1 MEATKFE
8 KYIEVISNS
17 KDYKLTLATINRY
30 LLEMQ
35 SLLIHAD
42 FNKRM
47 SEFNLLI
54 LIPENDDAVNIFE
67 GYSGLKLLNKDDI
80 IERLTAF
87 NEYKY
92 ERIYGKFFNDVITN
106 KGLYNQCE
114 TLLRLLPFLEENT
127 LEKNIYNLQFSLR
140 RKLNELLTNLDYNN
154 ALLESNG
161 DLLDV
166 IGRIMGDKTGECMKE
181 ILQKKDL
188 DVEDLKFLSFN
199 DINNI
204 RIYFDLEEFVD

>member
-8 KYIEVISNS
+8 KYIEVIRNS

-67 GYSGLKLLNKDDI
+67 GYSGLKLLNKEDI

-114 TLLRLLPFLEENT
+114 NILRLLPFLEDNT
-127 LEKNIYNLQFSLR
+127 LEENIYNLQFSLR
-140 RKLNELLTNLDYNN
+140 RKLNEILTNLDYNN
-154 ALLESNG
+154 AEANEELLN
-161 DLLDV
+161 V
-166 IGRIMGDKTGECMKE
+166 IGRLMGDKSLECMKE
-181 ILQKKDL
+181 ILEKKDL

>member
-8 KYIEVISNS
+8 KYIEVIRNS
-17 KDYKLTLATINRY
+17 KDYNLTLATINRY

-80 IERLTAF
+80 IERLSAF

-114 TLLRLLPFLEENT
+114 NILGLLPFLEDNT
-127 LEKNIYNLQFSLR
+127 LEENIYNLQFSLR
-140 RKLNELLTNLDYNN
+140 RKLNEILTNLDYNN
-154 ALLESNG
+154 AKADEELLN
-161 DLLDV
+161 V
-166 IGRIMGDKTGECMKE
+166 IGRLMGDKSLECMKE
-181 ILQKKDL
+181 ILEKKDL

>member
-80 IERLTAF
+80 IERLSAF

-114 TLLRLLPFLEENT
+114 NILGLLPFLEDKT
-127 LEKNIYNLQFSLR
+127 LEENIYNLQFSLR
-140 RKLNELLTNLDYNN
+140 RKLNEILTNLDYNN
-154 ALLESNG
+154 AEADEELLN
-161 DLLDV
+161 V
-166 IGRIMGDKTGECMKE
+166 IGRLMGDKSLECMKE

>member
-17 KDYKLTLATINRY
+17 RDYKLTLATINRY

-67 GYSGLKLLNKDDI
+67 GYSGLKLLNKEDI
-80 IERLTAF
+80 IERLIAF

-114 TLLRLLPFLEENT
+114 NILGLLPFLEDNT
-127 LEKNIYNLQFSLR
+127 LEDNIYNLQFSLR
-140 RKLNELLTNLDYNN
+140 RKLNEILTNLDYNN
-154 ALLESNG
+154 AEADEELLN
-161 DLLDV
+161 V
-166 IGRIMGDKTGECMKE
+166 IGRLMGDKSLECMKE
-181 ILQKKDL
+181 ILEKKDL

>member
-8 KYIEVISNS
+8 KYIEVIKNS

-67 GYSGLKLLNKDDI
+67 GYSGLKLLNKEDI
-80 IERLTAF
+80 IERLTVF

-114 TLLRLLPFLEENT
+114 NILGLLPFLEDNT
-127 LEKNIYNLQFSLR
+127 LEENIYNLQFSLR
-140 RKLNELLTNLDYNN
+140 RKLNEILTNLDYNN
-154 ALLESNG
+154 AKADEELLN
-161 DLLDV
+161 V
-166 IGRIMGDKTGECMKE
+166 IGRLMGDKSLECMKE

>member
-8 KYIEVISNS
+8 KYIEVIKNS

-67 GYSGLKLLNKDDI
+67 GYSELKLLNKDDI

-114 TLLRLLPFLEENT
+114 NILGLLPFLEDNT
-127 LEKNIYNLQFSLR
+127 LEENIYNLQFSLR
-140 RKLNELLTNLDYNN
+140 RKLNEILTNLDYNN
-154 ALLESNG
+154 AEADEELLN
-161 DLLDV
+161 V
-166 IGRIMGDKTGECMKE
+166 IGRLMGDKSLECMKE

>member
-8 KYIEVISNS
+8 KYIEVIRNS

-114 TLLRLLPFLEENT
+114 NILGLLPFLEDNT
-127 LEKNIYNLQFSLR
+127 LEENIYNLQFSLR
-140 RKLNELLTNLDYNN
+140 KKLNEILTNLDYNN
-154 ALLESNG
+154 AEADEELLN
-161 DLLDV
+161 V
-166 IGRIMGDKTGECMKE
+166 ISRIMGDKSLECMKE

-188 DVEDLKFLSFN
+188 DVEDLKFLSFD

>member
-67 GYSGLKLLNKDDI
+67 GYSGLKLMNKEDI

-114 TLLRLLPFLEENT
+114 NILGLLPFLEDNT
-127 LEKNIYNLQFSLR
+127 LEENIYNLQFSLR
-140 RKLNELLTNLDYNN
+140 RKLNEILTNLDYNN
-154 ALLESNG
+154 AKADKELLN
-161 DLLDV
+161 V
-166 IGRIMGDKTGECMKE
+166 IGRLMGDKSLECMKE

>member
-114 TLLRLLPFLEENT
+114 NILGLLPFLEDNT
-127 LEKNIYNLQFSLR
+127 LEENIYNLQFSLR
-140 RKLNELLTNLDYNN
+140 RKLNEILTNLDYNN
-154 ALLESNG
+154 AEADEELLN
-161 DLLDV
+161 V
-166 IGRIMGDKTGECMKE
+166 IGRLMGDKSLDCMKE

>member
-1 MEATKFE
+1 MESTKFE
-8 KYIEVISNS
+8 KYIEVIKNS

-67 GYSGLKLLNKDDI
+67 GYSGLKLLNKEDI
-80 IERLTAF
+80 IERLTVF

-114 TLLRLLPFLEENT
+114 NILGLLPFLEDNT
-127 LEKNIYNLQFSLR
+127 LEENIYNLQFSLR

-154 ALLESNG
+154 AEADEELLN
-161 DLLDV
+161 V
-166 IGRIMGDKTGECMKE
+166 IGRLMGDKSLECMKE
-181 ILQKKDL
+181 ILEKKDL

>member
-8 KYIEVISNS
+8 KYIEVIRNS

-67 GYSGLKLLNKDDI
+67 GYSGLKLLNKSDVI
-80 IERLTAF
+80 KRLNDF

-114 TLLRLLPFLEENT
+114 NILGLLPFLEDNT
-127 LEKNIYNLQFSLR
+127 LEENIYNLQFSLR
-140 RKLNELLTNLDYNN
+140 RKLNEILTNLDYNN
-154 ALLESNG
+154 AKADDELLN
-161 DLLDV
+161 V
-166 IGRIMGDKTGECMKE
+166 IGRIMGDKTHECMKD

>member
-8 KYIEVISNS
+8 KYIEVIRNS

-67 GYSGLKLLNKDDI
+67 GYSGLKLLNKEDI

-114 TLLRLLPFLEENT
+114 TLLGLLPFLEDNT
-127 LEKNIYNLQFSLR
+127 LEENIYNLQFSLR
-140 RKLNELLTNLDYNN
+140 RKLNEILTNLDYNN
-154 ALLESNG
+154 AEADEELLN
-161 DLLDV
+161 V
-166 IGRIMGDKTGECMKE
+166 IGRLMGDKSLDCMKE

>member
-8 KYIEVISNS
+8 KYIEVINNS

-114 TLLRLLPFLEENT
+114 NILGLLPFLEDNT
-127 LEKNIYNLQFSLR
+127 LEDNIYNLQFSLR
-140 RKLNELLTNLDYNN
+140 RKLNEILTNLDYNN
-154 ALLESNG
+154 AEADEELLN
-161 DLLDV
+161 V
-166 IGRIMGDKTGECMKE
+166 IGRLMGDKSLECMKE

-204 RIYFDLEEFVD
+204 RIYFNLEEFVD

>member
-1 MEATKFE
+1 MESTKFE
-8 KYIEVISNS
+8 KYIEVINNS

-67 GYSGLKLLNKDDI
+67 GYSGLKLLNKEDI

-114 TLLRLLPFLEENT
+114 TLLGLLPFLEENT
-127 LEKNIYNLQFSLR
+127 LEENIYNLQFSLR
-140 RKLNELLTNLDYNN
+140 RKLNDLLINLDYNN
-154 ALLESNG
+154 AEANE

-188 DVEDLKFLSFN
+188 DVEDLKFLSLN

>member
-8 KYIEVISNS
+8 KYIEVIRNS

-80 IERLTAF
+80 IEHLSAF

-114 TLLRLLPFLEENT
+114 NILGLLPFLEDNT
-127 LEKNIYNLQFSLR
+127 LEENIYNLQFSLR
-140 RKLNELLTNLDYNN
+140 RKLNEILTNLDYNN
-154 ALLESNG
+154 AEADEELLN
-161 DLLDV
+161 V
-166 IGRIMGDKTGECMKE
+166 ISRIMGDKSLECMKE

-188 DVEDLKFLSFN
+188 DVEDLKFLSFD

>member
-8 KYIEVISNS
+8 KYIEVIRNS

-67 GYSGLKLLNKDDI
+67 GYSGLKLLNKEDI
-80 IERLTAF
+80 IERLSAF

-114 TLLRLLPFLEENT
+114 NILGLLPFLEDNT
-127 LEKNIYNLQFSLR
+127 LEENIYNLQFSLR
-140 RKLNELLTNLDYNN
+140 RKLNEILTNLDYNN
-154 ALLESNG
+154 AEADEELLN
-161 DLLDV
+161 V
-166 IGRIMGDKTGECMKE
+166 IGRLMGDKSLDCMKD

>member
-1 MEATKFE
+1 MEVTKFE
-8 KYIEVISNS
+8 KYIEVIRNS

-67 GYSGLKLLNKDDI
+67 GYSGLKLLNKEDI

-114 TLLRLLPFLEENT
+114 NILGLLPFLEDNT
-127 LEKNIYNLQFSLR
+127 LEENIYNLQFSLR
-140 RKLNELLTNLDYNN
+140 RKLNEILTNLDYNN
-154 ALLESNG
+154 AEADEELLN
-161 DLLDV
+161 V
-166 IGRIMGDKTGECMKE
+166 IGRLMGDKNLECMKE

>member
-8 KYIEVISNS
+8 KYIEVIRNS

-67 GYSGLKLLNKDDI
+67 GYSGLKLLNKEDI
-80 IERLTAF
+80 TERLTAF

-114 TLLRLLPFLEENT
+114 NILGLLPFLEDNT
-127 LEKNIYNLQFSLR
+127 LEENIYNLQFSLR
-140 RKLNELLTNLDYNN
+140 RKLNEILTNLDYNN
-154 ALLESNG
+154 AEADEELLN
-161 DLLDV
+161 V
-166 IGRIMGDKTGECMKE
+166 IGRLMGDKSLECMKE

>member
-8 KYIEVISNS
+8 KYIEVIRNS

-67 GYSGLKLLNKDDI
+67 GYSSLKLLDKDDI
-80 IERLTAF
+80 IERLTEF

-106 KGLYNQCE
+106 KGLSNQCE
-114 TLLRLLPFLEENT
+114 NILGLLPFLEDNT
-127 LEKNIYNLQFSLR
+127 LEENIYNLQFSLR
-140 RKLNELLTNLDYNN
+140 RKLNEILINLDYNN
-154 ALLESNG
+154 AEANEELLN
-161 DLLDV
+161 V
-166 IGRIMGDKTGECMKE
+166 IGRIVGDKSLDCMKE

-188 DVEDLKFLSFN
+188 DVEDLKFLSFD

>member
-8 KYIEVISNS
+8 KYIEVIKNS

-54 LIPENDDAVNIFE
+54 LIPENNDAVNIFE
-67 GYSGLKLLNKDDI
+67 GYSGLKLLNKEDI

-114 TLLRLLPFLEENT
+114 NILGLLPFLEDNT
-127 LEKNIYNLQFSLR
+127 LEENIYNLQFSLR
-140 RKLNELLTNLDYNN
+140 RKLNEILSNLDYNN
-154 ALLESNG
+154 AKADEELLN
-161 DLLDV
+161 V
-166 IGRIMGDKTGECMKE
+166 IGRLMGDKSLECMKE

>member
-8 KYIEVISNS
+8 KYIEVINNS
-17 KDYKLTLATINRY
+17 RDYKLTLATINRY

-67 GYSGLKLLNKDDI
+67 GYSGLKLLNKDAI
-80 IERLTAF
+80 VERLTAF

-106 KGLYNQCE
+106 KELYNQCE
-114 TLLRLLPFLEENT
+114 TLLGLLPFLEDNT
-127 LEKNIYNLQFSLR
+127 LEENIYNLQFSLR
-140 RKLNELLTNLDYNN
+140 RKLNDLLTNLDYNN
-154 ALLESNG
+154 AEVN
-161 DLLDV
+161 DELLDV
-166 IGRIMGDKTGECMKE
+166 IGRIMGDKTHECMKD

>member
-8 KYIEVISNS
+8 KYIEVIRNS

-67 GYSGLKLLNKDDI
+67 GYSSLKLLDKDDV

-87 NEYKY
+87 NNYKY

-114 TLLRLLPFLEENT
+114 NILGLLPFLEDNT
-127 LEKNIYNLQFSLR
+127 LEENIYNLQFSLR
-140 RKLNELLTNLDYNN
+140 RKLNEILVNLDYNN
-154 ALLESNG
+154 AEANEELLN
-161 DLLDV
+161 V
-166 IGRIMGDKTGECMKE
+166 IGRLMGDKSLDCMKE

>member
-8 KYIEVISNS
+8 KYIEVINNS

-67 GYSGLKLLNKDDI
+67 GYSGLKLLNKEDI

-114 TLLRLLPFLEENT
+114 NILGLLPFLEDNT
-127 LEKNIYNLQFSLR
+127 LEENIYNLQFSLR
-140 RKLNELLTNLDYNN
+140 RKLNEILTNLDYNN
-154 ALLESNG
+154 AEADEELLN
-161 DLLDV
+161 V
-166 IGRIMGDKTGECMKE
+166 ISRIMGDKTHECMKE

>member
-8 KYIEVISNS
+8 KYIEVIRNS

-114 TLLRLLPFLEENT
+114 NILGLLPFLEDNT
-127 LEKNIYNLQFSLR
+127 LEENIYNLQFSLR
-140 RKLNELLTNLDYNN
+140 RKLNEILTNLDYNN
-154 ALLESNG
+154 AEADEELLN
-161 DLLDV
+161 V
-166 IGRIMGDKTGECMKE
+166 IGRLMGDKSLDCMKE

>member
-114 TLLRLLPFLEENT
+114 NILGLLPFLEDNT
-127 LEKNIYNLQFSLR
+127 LEENIYNLQFSLR
-140 RKLNELLTNLDYNN
+140 RKLNEILTNLDYNN
-154 ALLESNG
+154 AEADEELLN
-161 DLLDV
+161 V
-166 IGRIMGDKTGECMKE
+166 IRRLMGDKSLECMKE

>member
-8 KYIEVISNS
+8 KYIEVIRNS

-67 GYSGLKLLNKDDI
+67 GYSGLKLLNKEDI
-80 IERLTAF
+80 VERLTAF

-114 TLLRLLPFLEENT
+114 NILGLLPFLEDNT
-127 LEKNIYNLQFSLR
+127 LEENIYNLQFSLR
-140 RKLNELLTNLDYNN
+140 RKLNEILTNLDYNN
-154 ALLESNG
+154 AEADEELLN
-161 DLLDV
+161 V
-166 IGRIMGDKTGECMKE
+166 IGRIMGDKSLECMKE

>member
-114 TLLRLLPFLEENT
+114 NILGLLPFLEDNT
-127 LEKNIYNLQFSLR
+127 LEENIYNLQFSLR
-140 RKLNELLTNLDYNN
+140 RKLNEILTNLDYNN
-154 ALLESNG
+154 AEADEELLN
-161 DLLDV
+161 V
-166 IGRIMGDKTGECMKE
+166 IGRLMGDKNLECMKE

>member
-8 KYIEVISNS
+8 KYIEVIRNS

-67 GYSGLKLLNKDDI
+67 GYSGLKLLNKEDI

-114 TLLRLLPFLEENT
+114 NILGLLPFLEDNT
-127 LEKNIYNLQFSLR
+127 LEENIYNLQFSLR
-140 RKLNELLTNLDYNN
+140 RKLNEILTNLDYNN
-154 ALLESNG
+154 AEADEELLN
-161 DLLDV
+161 V
-166 IGRIMGDKTGECMKE
+166 IGRIMGDKSLECMKE

>member
-8 KYIEVISNS
+8 KYIEVIRNS

-67 GYSGLKLLNKDDI
+67 GYSGLKLLDKDDV

-114 TLLRLLPFLEENT
+114 NILGLLPFLEDNT
-127 LEKNIYNLQFSLR
+127 LEENIYNLQFSLR
-140 RKLNELLTNLDYNN
+140 RKLNEILVNLDYNN
-154 ALLESNG
+154 AEANEELLN
-161 DLLDV
+161 V
-166 IGRIMGDKTGECMKE
+166 IGHIVGDKSLVCMKE

-188 DVEDLKFLSFN
+188 DVEDLKFLSFD

>member
-8 KYIEVISNS
+8 KYIEVIRNS

-67 GYSGLKLLNKDDI
+67 GYSGLKLLNKEDI
-80 IERLTAF
+80 IERLSAF

-114 TLLRLLPFLEENT
+114 NILGLLPFLEDNT
-127 LEKNIYNLQFSLR
+127 LEENIYNLQFSLR
-140 RKLNELLTNLDYNN
+140 RKLNEILTNLDYNN
-154 ALLESNG
+154 AEADEELLN
-161 DLLDV
+161 V
-166 IGRIMGDKTGECMKE
+166 IGRLMGDKSLECMKE

>member
-8 KYIEVISNS
+8 KYIEVIRNS

-47 SEFNLLI
+47 SEFNLLV

-67 GYSGLKLLNKDDI
+67 GYSGLKLLNKEDI
-80 IERLTAF
+80 VERLSAF

-106 KGLYNQCE
+106 KGLSNQCE
-114 TLLRLLPFLEENT
+114 NILGLLPFLEENT
-127 LEKNIYNLQFSLR
+127 LEENIYNLQFSLR
-140 RKLNELLTNLDYNN
+140 RKLNEILTNLDYNN
-154 ALLESNG
+154 AEADEELLN
-161 DLLDV
+161 V
-166 IGRIMGDKTGECMKE
+166 IGRLMGDKSLDCMKE

>member
-8 KYIEVISNS
+8 KYIEVIKNS

-67 GYSGLKLLNKDDI
+67 GYSGLKLLNKEDI
-80 IERLTAF
+80 IKRLTAF

-114 TLLRLLPFLEENT
+114 NILGLLPFLEDNT
-127 LEKNIYNLQFSLR
+127 LEENIYNLQFSLR
-140 RKLNELLTNLDYNN
+140 RKLNEILTNLDYNN
-154 ALLESNG
+154 AKADEELLN
-161 DLLDV
+161 V
-166 IGRIMGDKTGECMKE
+166 ISRIMGDKSLECMKE

>member
-8 KYIEVISNS
+8 KYIEVIRNS

-67 GYSGLKLLNKDDI
+67 GYSSLKLLDKDDV

-87 NEYKY
+87 NNYKY

-114 TLLRLLPFLEENT
+114 NILGLLPFLEDNT
-127 LEKNIYNLQFSLR
+127 LEENIYNLQFSLR
-140 RKLNELLTNLDYNN
+140 RKLNEILVNLDYNN
-154 ALLESNG
+154 AEANEELLN
-161 DLLDV
+161 V
-166 IGRIMGDKTGECMKE
+166 IGRIVGDKSLDCMKE

-188 DVEDLKFLSFN
+188 DVEDLKFLSFD

>member
-8 KYIEVISNS
+8 RYIEVIRTS

-67 GYSGLKLLNKDDI
+67 GYSGIKLLNKEDI
-80 IERLTAF
+80 IERLTSF

-114 TLLRLLPFLEENT
+114 NILGLLPFLEEST
-127 LEKNIYNLQFSLR
+127 LEENIYGLQFSLR
-140 RKLNELLTNLDYNN
+140 RKLNEILTNLDYNN
-154 ALLESNG
+154 AEADEELLS
-161 DLLDV
+161 V
-166 IGRIMGDKTGECMKE
+166 ISRIMGDKSLECMKE

>member
-8 KYIEVISNS
+8 KYIEVIRNS

-80 IERLTAF
+80 IERLSAF

-92 ERIYGKFFNDVITN
+92 ERIYGKFFNDVVTN

-114 TLLRLLPFLEENT
+114 NILGLLPFLEDNT
-127 LEKNIYNLQFSLR
+127 LEENIYNLQFSLR

-154 ALLESNG
+154 AEADEELLN
-161 DLLDV
+161 V
-166 IGRIMGDKTGECMKE
+166 IGRLMGDKSLECMKE

>member
-8 KYIEVISNS
+8 KYIEVIRNS

-114 TLLRLLPFLEENT
+114 NILGLLPFLEDNT
-127 LEKNIYNLQFSLR
+127 LEENIYNLQFSLR
-140 RKLNELLTNLDYNN
+140 RKLNEILTNLDYNN
-154 ALLESNG
+154 TKADEELLN
-161 DLLDV
+161 V
-166 IGRIMGDKTGECMKE
+166 IGRIMGDKSLECMKE

-204 RIYFDLEEFVD
+204 RIYFDLEEFID

>member
-1 MEATKFE
+1 MESTKFE
-8 KYIEVISNS
+8 KYIEVIRNS

-67 GYSGLKLLNKDDI
+67 GYSGLKLLNKEDI

-114 TLLRLLPFLEENT
+114 NILGLLPFLEDNT
-127 LEKNIYNLQFSLR
+127 LEENIYNLQFSLR
-140 RKLNELLTNLDYNN
+140 RKLNEILTNLDYNN
-154 ALLESNG
+154 AEADEELLN
-161 DLLDV
+161 V
-166 IGRIMGDKTGECMKE
+166 ISRLMGDKTHECMKE

-188 DVEDLKFLSFN
+188 DVEDLKFLSFD

>member
-8 KYIEVISNS
+8 KYIEVIRNS

-67 GYSGLKLLNKDDI
+67 GYSSLKLLNKEDI

-114 TLLRLLPFLEENT
+114 NILGLLPFLEDNT
-127 LEKNIYNLQFSLR
+127 LEENIYNLQFSLR
-140 RKLNELLTNLDYNN
+140 RKLNEILVNLDYNN
-154 ALLESNG
+154 AEANEELLN
-161 DLLDV
+161 V
-166 IGRIMGDKTGECMKE
+166 IGRLMGDKSLDCMKE

>member
-8 KYIEVISNS
+8 KYIEVIKNS

-67 GYSGLKLLNKDDI
+67 GYSGLKLLNKEDI

-114 TLLRLLPFLEENT
+114 NILGLLPFLEENT
-127 LEKNIYNLQFSLR
+127 LEENIYNLQFSLR
-140 RKLNELLTNLDYNN
+140 RKLNEILTNLDYNN
-154 ALLESNG
+154 AEADEELLN
-161 DLLDV
+161 V
-166 IGRIMGDKTGECMKE
+166 ISRLMGDKTHECMKE

>member
-1 MEATKFE
+1 MEVTKFE
-8 KYIEVISNS
+8 KYIEVINNS

-80 IERLTAF
+80 IERLSAF

-114 TLLRLLPFLEENT
+114 NILGLLPFLEDNT
-127 LEKNIYNLQFSLR
+127 LEENIYNLQFSLR
-140 RKLNELLTNLDYNN
+140 RKLNEILTNLDYNN
-154 ALLESNG
+154 AEADEELLN
-161 DLLDV
+161 V
-166 IGRIMGDKTGECMKE
+166 IGRLMGDKSLECMKE

-204 RIYFDLEEFVD
+204 RIYFDLEEFID